1 MPNGGAGAIEIL
13 PQGPYE
19 VVVVVGNDV
28 VVVGLVVVVEIGC
41 AVSIR
46 LLTLASPHALIVPT
60 LT

>member
-1 MPNGGAGAIEIL
+1 
-13 PQGPYE
+13 
-19 VVVVVGNDV
+19 VVVVGNDV